1 MRTRAK
7 GTSRAAVFAAG
18 FVALGVTAIPSN
30 AFADVT
36 SGNGGVLSGNQI
48 DAPISVPVD
57 VSGNAVAVL
66 GTGNATSHGGVTIH
80 KRGQSGQKTSGTHGI
95 ASGNQVNAPI
105 SVPVNVC
112 GNAVGVLGHADA
124 GCTGGAKVTDRGTG
138 GQTVGGSHGVI
149 AGNQVNAPISIPVDV
164 CGNAVAIAGDAVA
177 GCEGGSVVKHV
188 GNTGAGRQ
196 ASGIFGV
203 GSGNQGNLPISVPVD
218 LCGNAVGNG
227 TASCAGGASVHD
239 GGHGTDQTTE
249 GAFGIITGDQV
260 NAPISVP
267 VTVCGNAAGGV
278 GEAWAFCEGGAH
290 AHGDG
295 SGGDQHTS
303 GTAGVITGTQGNA
316 PISIPVEVCGNA
328 AAIVGTASGLCE
340 DVPGYGGYDGYSGYY
355 RTAGTPLPQAVPGEA
370 TDLPATDTAL
380 PQNTL
385 PQLDGVST
393 MGDLAQVGGLTN
405 LLAVQPVNGRT
416 ASGDLLTTD
425 GITSATDDVVTN
437 NALPGS
443 GALSTAQG
451 LAATDDLVRT
461 GGLSKLA
468 GLPMAD
474 HRAQPG
480 LPGTDD
486 VVAPNALPKLDATSA
501 LNGRRVPADLS
512 AAHGV
517 LPANAL
523 SKGLALNNIST
534 ADGTDGLLST
544 AALPATNTALP
555 ATTLPALDAQRTRDG
570 LPGTKGLLPA
580 NTLPGLDGVSAVS
593 GQRAKSGLPDTDGL
607 IAANTLPKLDG
618 ASTLNNGL
626 VPANTVSGLDG
637 QRVHDGLPGT
647 NGLLPAG
654 TLPGLDGVSAVNRQR
669 AKGGLPG
676 VDGLVSAGTLPTLDG
691 ASMLDNGLVPAGTVP
706 QLDGVSAVNRQ
717 RAKGGLPGVDGL
729 VSGNTLPKLDGVSA
743 LSGGLPGVSG
753 LVPAGSRGAA
763 RQGGAPVA
771 VSVLDTRTLPGGG
784 VVRRPIG
791 LQAVDALRSPRHVVV
806 PATPVTGHEVVPATG
821 EIGPVRNVAAKET
834 VSDGAGSLWAFA
846 ASGVLGVL
854 AGALT
859 LARRVRLDGRR

>member
-7 GTSRAAVFAAG
+7 GTSRAAVLAAG

-30 AFADVT
+30 AFAGVT

-124 GCTGGAKVTDRGTG
+124 GCTGGAEVTDRGTG
-138 GQTVGGSHGVI
+138 GRTVGGAHGAI

-177 GCEGGSVVKHV
+177 GCEGGSVVKHI
-188 GNTGAGRQ
+188 GNTGSGQQ

-203 GSGNQGNLPISVPVD
+203 GSGNQGDLPISVPVD
-218 LCGNAVGNG
+218 LCGNAVGHG

-239 GGHGTDQTTE
+239 GGHGTDQTTG
-249 GAFGIITGDQV
+249 GAFGIIAGDQV

-267 VTVCGNAAGGV
+267 VTVCGNAAGVV

-290 AHGDG
+290 VHGGG
-295 SGGDQHTS
+295 SGGDQHAS
-303 GTAGVITGTQGNA
+303 GTGGVITGTQGNA

-340 DVPGYGGYDGYSGYY
+340 DVPGYGGYGGYY
-355 RTAGTPLPQAVPGEA
+355 RTAGTPLPQAVPGVA
-370 TDLPATDTAL
+370 TVLPATDTAL
-380 PQNTL
+380 PQNAL

-393 MGDLAQVGGLTN
+393 AGGLAQVGGLTN

-416 ASGDLLTTD
+416 AHGDLPTTD
-425 GITSATDDVVTN
+425 GITSATDDVVAN
-437 NALPGS
+437 NTLPGS
-443 GALSTAQG
+443 GVLSTAQG
-451 LAATDDLVRT
+451 LAATGDLT
-461 GGLSKLA
+461 GGLSRPA

-474 HRAQPG
+474 HRAQAG

-486 VVAPNALPKLDATSA
+486 VVAPNALPKLDATSVT
-501 LNGRRVPADLS
+501 NSRRVPADLS
-512 AAHGV
+512 AAHGI
-517 LPANAL
+517 LPV
-523 SKGLALNNIST
+523 G
-534 ADGTDGLLST
+534 
-544 AALPATNTALP
+544 ALP
-555 ATTLPALDAQRTRDG
+555 
-570 LPGTKGLLPA
+570 K
-580 NTLPGLDGVSAVS
+580 LDGVSAVS
-593 GQRAKSGLPDTDGL
+593 GQRAKGGLPGTD
-607 IAANTLPKLDG
+607 
-618 ASTLNNGL
+618 GL
-626 VPANTVSGLDG
+626 VPA
-637 QRVHDGLPGT
+637 
-647 NGLLPAG
+647 
-654 TLPGLDGVSAVNRQR
+654 
-669 AKGGLPG
+669 
-676 VDGLVSAGTLPTLDG
+676 
-691 ASMLDNGLVPAGTVP
+691 
-706 QLDGVSAVNRQ
+706 
-717 RAKGGLPGVDGL
+717 
-729 VSGNTLPKLDGVSA
+729 
-743 LSGGLPGVSG
+743 G

-806 PATPVTGHEVVPATG
+806 PSAPATGHEAVPGTG
-821 EIGPVRNVAAKET
+821 GIGPVRNVAAEET

-859 LARRVRLDGRR
+859 LARRVRPDGRR

>member
-7 GTSRAAVFAAG
+7 GTSRAAVLAAG

-138 GQTVGGSHGVI
+138 GQTVGGAHGVI

-188 GNTGAGRQ
+188 GNPGAGQQ

-260 NAPISVP
+260 SAPISIP
-267 VTVCGNAAGGV
+267 ATVCGNAAGVV

-328 AAIVGTASGLCE
+328 AAVIGTASGLCE
-340 DVPGYGGYDGYSGYY
+340 DVPGYDGYSGYY
-355 RTAGTPLPQAVPGEA
+355 RTAGTPLPQAVPGVA
-370 TDLPATDTAL
+370 ADLPATDTAL

-393 MGDLAQVGGLTN
+393 MGDLTQVGGLTN

-437 NALPGS
+437 NALSGS
-443 GALSTAQG
+443 GALPTTQG

-461 GGLSKLA
+461 GGLSRLA

-544 AALPATNTALP
+544 TALP
-555 ATTLPALDAQRTRDG
+555 TTDTALPTTTLPALDAQRTRDG

-580 NTLPGLDGVSAVS
+580 NTLPGLDGVSTLN

-626 VPANTVSGLDG
+626 VPANTVPGLDG
-637 QRVHDGLPGT
+637 QRVHDGLPGI
-647 NGLLPAG
+647 NSLLPAG

-676 VDGLVSAGTLPTLDG
+676 A
-691 ASMLDNGLVPAGTVP
+691 
-706 QLDGVSAVNRQ
+706 
-717 RAKGGLPGVDGL
+717 DGL
-729 VSGNTLPKLDGVSA
+729 VSGNTLPKLDGASA
-743 LSGGLPGVSG
+743 LSGGLPGASG
-753 LVPAGSRGAA
+753 LVPAGSWGAA

>member
-7 GTSRAAVFAAG
+7 GTSRAAVLAAG

-48 DAPISVPVD
+48 DAPIAAPVD

-66 GTGNATSHGGVTIH
+66 GTGDATSHGGVTIH

-95 ASGNQVNAPI
+95 AS
-105 SVPVNVC
+105 
-112 GNAVGVLGHADA
+112 
-124 GCTGGAKVTDRGTG
+124 
-138 GQTVGGSHGVI
+138 
-149 AGNQVNAPISIPVDV
+149 GNQVNAPISIPVDV

-177 GCEGGSVVKHV
+177 GCEGGSVVKHA

-196 ASGIFGV
+196 ASGIFGI
-203 GSGNQGNLPISVPVD
+203 GSGNQGNLPISAPVD
-218 LCGNAVGNG
+218 LCGNAVGSG

-260 NAPISVP
+260 NAPISLP
-267 VTVCGNAAGGV
+267 VTVCGNAAGVV

-295 SGGDQHTS
+295 TGGDQHAS
-303 GTAGVITGTQGNA
+303 GTGGVITGTQGNA
-316 PISIPVEVCGNA
+316 PISIPVEVCGNG

-340 DVPGYGGYDGYSGYY
+340 DVPGYGGYDGYY
-355 RTAGTPLPQAVPGEA
+355 RTAGTQLPQAVPGAA

-393 MGDLAQVGGLTN
+393 AGDLAQVGGLTN
-405 LLAVQPVNGRT
+405 LLAAQPVNGRT
-416 ASGDLLTTD
+416 AHGDLTTTD
-425 GITSATDDVVTN
+425 GITSATDDVVAN

-443 GALSTAQG
+443 GALSTVQG

-461 GGLSKLA
+461 GGLSTLA
-468 GLPMAD
+468 GLPMAG
-474 HRAQPG
+474 HRAQAG

-486 VVAPNALPKLDATSA
+486 VVAPNTLPKLDATSA

-512 AAHGV
+512 AAHGI
-517 LPANAL
+517 LPANGL
-523 SKGLALNNIST
+523 SKGLALNNLST
-534 ADGTDGLLST
+534 AHGTDGLLPT
-544 AALPATNTALP
+544 AALP
-555 ATTLPALDAQRTRDG
+555 TTTPPGLNAQRTRDG
-570 LPGTKGLLPA
+570 LPDTDGLIPA
-580 NTLPGLDGVSAVS
+580 GTLPKLDGVSAVS
-593 GQRAKSGLPDTDGL
+593 GQRAKSSLPSTDGL
-607 IAANTLPKLDG
+607 VAANT
-618 ASTLNNGL
+618 
-626 VPANTVSGLDG
+626 VPGLDG
-637 QRVHDGLPGT
+637 VSALDVHDGLPGT

-654 TLPGLDGVSAVNRQR
+654 TVPGLDGVSAVSGQR

-676 VDGLVSAGTLPTLDG
+676 A
-691 ASMLDNGLVPAGTVP
+691 
-706 QLDGVSAVNRQ
+706 
-717 RAKGGLPGVDGL
+717 DGL
-729 VSGNTLPKLDGVSA
+729 VSGNTLSKLGGVSA
-743 LSGGLPGVSG
+743 LSGGLPGTGG

-771 VSVLDTRTLPGGG
+771 VSVLDTRALPGGG

-791 LQAVDALRSPRHVVV
+791 LRAVDALRSPRHVVV
-806 PATPVTGHEVVPATG
+806 PATPATGHEVVPATG

-846 ASGVLGVL
+846 ASGFLGVL